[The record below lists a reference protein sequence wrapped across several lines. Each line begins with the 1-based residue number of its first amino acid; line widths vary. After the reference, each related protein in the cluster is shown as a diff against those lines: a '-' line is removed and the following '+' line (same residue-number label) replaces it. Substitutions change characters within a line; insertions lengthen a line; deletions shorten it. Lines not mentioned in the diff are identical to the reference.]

1 MLKVPAVLGCGSRT
15 FPSVAMASDVSDV
28 AIAACSPSRG
38 KGYGARTSRDGGVM
52 AEPWLL
58 VDGRWQQRFAE
69 VEEKSTQ
76 QASRNQEFF
85 TSDEED
91 GLGVTSRTGRV
102 DLELE
107 FAEHETVIAEFL
119 SKVAEFGWAN
129 LEADAVDAASGFV
142 KKLTGTTFTGGVGF
156 DVYTGAATFV
166 GMQADPFAS
175 GASGCDAESSVSLG
189 ESFAQLAV
197 KEHGWS
203 ELKEH
208 ESPESLREEGCPE
221 SFYSGTLAKHAVREY
236 GHCELEEHESPENHG
251 RPVALHAVR
260 EYGQSDV
267 QDRVP
272 PESLRDVGGPESV
285 CSGTLAKQAVKD
297 HGQSELKEHDSP
309 ESRREVGGPESFC
322 SGTLPKHV
330 GVAGALHVLGGA
342 RSSLPGLAADMC
354 VEPLFAETYLGFG

>member
-221 SFYSGTLAKHAVREY
+221 SFYSGTLAEQAVWECRE
-236 GHCELEEHESPENHG
+236 CELED
-251 RPVALHAVR
+251 R
-260 EYGQSDV
+260 E
-267 QDRVP
+267 P
-272 PESLRDVGGPESV
+272 PESF
-285 CSGTLAKQAVKD
+285 
-297 HGQSELKEHDSP
+297 
-309 ESRREVGGPESFC
+309 REVGCPESFC
-322 SGTLPKHV
+322 SGTLAQHAVKEHGQKELKDREPPESLREVDPLADLLTAGDEPAFVAYAKQMLPSDWLQRTFRQRKRFLGTLRRSHFGGQV
-330 GVAGALHVLGGA
+330 SGAGSPLLQAGRNRVVPDGLSAGV
-342 RSSLPGLAADMC
+342 
-354 VEPLFAETYLGFG
+354 